1 MKKKMTKK
9 KRFRLDEWIIYNP
22 PSQQPKKA
30 VILYVYKE
38 SERSIYDYEIYID
51 ENPGIYKKV
60 VDKDLQ
66 YLDSQLETKY
76 YGGVFE

>member
-1 MKKKMTKK
+1 MTKN
-9 KRFRLDEWIIYNP
+9 KRFRLDEWVIYNP
-22 PSQQPKKA
+22 LSQQPKKA

-60 VDKDLQ
+60 TDKDLQ
-66 YLDSQLETKY
+66 YPDS
-76 YGGVFE
+76 

>member
-1 MKKKMTKK
+1 MVRLFVFYVWEKKKKMTKN
-9 KRFRLDEWIIYNP
+9 KRFRLDEWVIYNP
-22 PSQQPKKA
+22 LSQQPKKA

-60 VDKDLQ
+60 TDKDLQ
-66 YLDSQLETKY
+66 YLDS
-76 YGGVFE
+76 